1 MGVPM
6 MTTAVPATE
15 FCRNFATYQRQVQR
29 EAIEVQ
35 SHGKTTGYFISPE
48 EFERVQRILAESR
61 KAYHPAELPEHLRK
75 AVKRA
80 RMARDHAK
88 LDRQLN
94 D

>member
-1 MGVPM
+1 

-29 EAIEVQ
+29 EPIQVQ
-35 SHGKTTGYFISPE
+35 SHGKTTGYFVSAD
-48 EFERVQRILAESR
+48 EFERMQRILMESR

-75 AVKRA
+75 AVARA
-80 RMARDHAK
+80 RMAPTHGK
-88 LDRQLN
+88 LDRLLK